1 MDSSVMKPSIKQ
13 TTVVLENI
21 AALQKHQYYNQST
34 LSPASFS
41 LQKSYSE
48 LALKLWNIPLNFE
61 VPRLLIEPSQFPL
74 NSGFPMKLKR
84 EEKGI
89 NVKRSPIFLLGK
101 QKSRH
106 HLYEA
111 QLATY
116 LSGGN
121 LEKFLPTG
129 IAPTK
134 LL

>member
-1 MDSSVMKPSIKQ
+1 MKPSIKQ
-13 TTVVLENI
+13 TTAVLENI

-34 LSPASFS
+34 MSPASFS

-48 LALKLWNIPLNFE
+48 LALKPRNIPLNFE
-61 VPRLLIEPSQFPL
+61 VPGLLTEPSQVPL
-74 NSGFPMKLKR
+74 NSGFPMKLN
-84 EEKGI
+84 EKGI
-89 NVKRSPIFLLGK
+89 NVKRSPIFLFGK
-101 QKSRH
+101 KTSIH

-129 IAPTK
+129 ITPVK
-134 LL
+134 VL